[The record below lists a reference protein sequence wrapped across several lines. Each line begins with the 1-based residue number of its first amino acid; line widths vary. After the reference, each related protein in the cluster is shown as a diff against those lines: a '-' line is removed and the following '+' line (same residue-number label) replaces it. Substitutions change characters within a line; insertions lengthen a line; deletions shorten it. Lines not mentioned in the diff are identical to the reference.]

1 MRGLVLTL
9 GLLLPGL
16 SPAFERYA
24 VLGCPREDGAVT
36 ELSGMLVERVAS
48 RETGR
53 SEGRRVDSETV
64 VQVLQ
69 GQRLRG
75 GEVLSAAQAL
85 KLGSYLEADRL
96 IASSYRIDS
105 GRCIVRWRAYETLTG
120 SLERTDSLELL
131 TDSVLLRLDA
141 AIRSPAPEI
150 VTDSVMRAATPVGLR
165 IGQGAAPLVLDG
177 CGFGETGA
185 RCRGWLRSAKGGEFR
200 LLREGSRFAY
210 DNGLRGPLG
219 SWAVGGTVGSG
230 RISPDDTVAVEFEVG
245 ISLAHSGPREFHYFQ
260 LRYQLGEELWEWK
273 GIPPVLRK

>member
-16 SPAFERYA
+16 SPGIERFA

-36 ELSGMLVERVAS
+36 ELSGVLVERVAS
-48 RETGR
+48 GQAK
-53 SEGRRVDSETV
+53 SPEGRRVDSEAV

-75 GEVLSAAQAL
+75 GENLSPAQAL

-96 IASSYRIDS
+96 VASSYRIEL
-105 GRCIVRWRAYETLTG
+105 GRCVVRWRAYETLTG

-150 VTDSVMRAATPVGLR
+150 MTDSVMRAATPVGLR
-165 IGQGAAPLVLDG
+165 VGQGTAPLVLEG
-177 CGFGETGA
+177 CRFGETGA

-200 LLREGSRFAY
+200 LLRDGSRFAY

-219 SWAVGGTVGSG
+219 NWTLDGAVGSG
-230 RISPDDTVAVEFEVG
+230 RISSDDTVAIEFEVG
-245 ISLAHSGPREFHYFQ
+245 ISLAHSGPREFHYFL
-260 LRYQLGEELWEWK
+260 LRYRVGEELWEWK
-273 GIPPVLRK
+273 GLPPVLRK